1 MNQPESRNLPIADA
15 DTTVHHRPRRQR
27 SGAGP
32 PRMALNLTAM
42 IDVTFL
48 LVIYFVVTA
57 SFSPGEGILTAKLP
71 QGTGTAALAK
81 LPPQPLA
88 IVVRDA
94 GPTGCRLSIED
105 FATAN
110 PPRDFRELHELLV
123 RLQYDKARGRTSGM
137 HKPDDPVI
145 IKPSGQVRWQH
156 VVNAFNA
163 AVRAGYE
170 NIAFAQAP

>member
-1 MNQPESRNLPIADA
+1 MDDA
-15 DTTVHHRPRRQR
+15 NKTASHRPRRKR
-27 SGAGP
+27 SGNKQ

-48 LVIYFVVTA
+48 LVIYFVVTS

-71 QGTGTAALAK
+71 QGTGTAVLPK
-81 LPPQPLA
+81 LPTKPLSI
-88 IVVRDA
+88 IVSDT
-94 GPTGCRLSIED
+94 GPTGYRLSIED
-105 FATAN
+105 FVTEN
-110 PPRDFRELHELLV
+110 PPRDFRELYELLV
-123 RLQYDKARGRTSGM
+123 RLQYDKAQGRTLGT

-163 AVRAGYE
+163 AVRARYE
-170 NIAFAQAP
+170 NIAFAQAQ